1 MQLLAAVPVP
11 VAQRA
16 SSPEFVSSS
25 AKPSQAEETEPAI
38 LSLQGAFRE
47 VMQVKAR
54 LLKQLQV
61 GLPNKKQAGKRRT
74 NEYELAAT
82 LPTASRGRIFCGR
95 ICILKV
101 TGADRRR
108 GRGSQDAES
117 NFRTLLV
124 EMVRGSDPRWGDWW
138 PRLQKD
144 VQGRATNPALARPEA
159 EALFRDHVVHLAAS
173 AEKGGG
179 PAPLPARPCA
189 EMRPPHDCGSHM
201 SSQTEWH
208 AVLTGHRS
216 DHVCGNE
223 VLFVDISIRYLLGGV
238 K

>member
-1 MQLLAAVPVP
+1 M
-11 VAQRA
+11 
-16 SSPEFVSSS
+16 
-25 AKPSQAEETEPAI
+25 
-38 LSLQGAFRE
+38 
-47 VMQVKAR
+47 
-54 LLKQLQV
+54 
-61 GLPNKKQAGKRRT
+61 
-74 NEYELAAT
+74 
-82 LPTASRGRIFCGR
+82 
-95 ICILKV
+95 
-101 TGADRRR
+101 
-108 GRGSQDAES
+108 QDAES

-179 PAPLPARPCA
+179 PSPPPARPCA
-189 EMRPPHDCGSHM
+189 EVRPPHECGSHM

-223 VLFVDISIRYLLGGV
+223 VLFCGYFDSIFTGWGEIAYLSTCKQYEVYWFPWLALAV
-238 K
+238 R